1 MPIKLDN
8 PLRQI
13 KKQEK
18 LTREK
23 ENFNNDNKKEA
34 RNRLW
39 RKKAA
44 HQDR

>member
-23 ENFNNDNKKEA
+23 ENFNNNKKKGS
-34 RNRLW
+34 
-39 RKKAA
+39 KK
-44 HQDR
+44 